1 MFYSFNAQIIA
12 NRKLP
17 SLNISMISISPF
29 ANYSEI
35 YSFFKIF
42 QENSKMESYVDHI
55 KEEIEILSKMSEAK
69 QSGGQS

>member
-1 MFYSFNAQIIA
+1 
-12 NRKLP
+12 
-17 SLNISMISISPF
+17 MISIAPY

-42 QENSKMESYVDHI
+42 QENSKMESYVDHM

-69 QSGGQS
+69 QSGGQSWNEK